1 MNSKH
6 SAEALAEPEVV
17 EATKKPRG
25 RPRKPNIHTDANG
38 LSRES
43 IILKAAQLA
52 QTESLDEISMVR
64 VAREFGVVP
73 GLIHYYVGNRDELL
87 SGVINQYFRERIA
100 QMPLPSGDWRRDM
113 REMAKASLQSMMK
126 YRGVAAYIAT
136 HNRFRLFQMVAPGET
151 DYGLE
156 FFNRVADLMR
166 CGGLP
171 PKAAAMGYHLLM
183 QFMVSSAVSEISGL
197 SPGRHENYIRGKLS
211 GLDEARFPGALYIAD
226 EFARLDFNETF
237 SNGLEMLLAGIEK
250 LR

>member
-1 MNSKH
+1 MNSRKN
-6 SAEALAEPEVV
+6 SPPAAAETAVV
-17 EATKKPRG
+17 KKPRG
-25 RPRKPNIHTDANG
+25 RPRKPNVHTDANG
-38 LSRES
+38 LTRES
-43 IILKAAQLA
+43 IIQKAAQLA

-100 QMPLPSGDWRRDM
+100 KMPLPSGDWRRDM
-113 REMAKASLQSMMK
+113 RDMARASMQSMMK
-126 YRGVAAYIAT
+126 YSGIAGYIAT

-183 QFMVSSAVSEISGL
+183 QFIVSSAVSEISGL
-197 SPGRHENYIRGKLS
+197 SPGRHEAFIRGKLA
-211 GLDEARFPGALYIAD
+211 GLDDTRYPGALYIAED
-226 EFARLDFNETF
+226 FARLDADETF
-237 SNGLEMLLAGIEK
+237 ERGLEMLLDGIEG